1 MFFVKIQIL
10 FNIYTMKRIKNWKLF
25 NESVQDSLDDIKWV
39 ITDYDI
45 EDYEYF
51 PNSTKLLSFL
61 VNGDDKVQK
70 EINRIKGLASEEGW
84 NVILKESDS
93 ALIFYK
99 GDLESAV
106 INWLDE
112 NCADLNVKTIT
123 DRNNRTH
130 VYYMLKDHYGSVLF
144 KHNVDEPFDVEANSI
159 FYELPSMCLKNKTS
173 ALLEKWMKKTFDIDI
188 RAIYFE

>member
-1 MFFVKIQIL
+1 
-10 FNIYTMKRIKNWKLF
+10 MKRIKNWKLF

-39 ITDYDI
+39 IADYDI

-99 GDLESAV
+99 GDLEAAV

-130 VYYMLKDHYGSVLF
+130 IYYMLKDHYGSVLF

-159 FYELPSMCLKNKTS
+159 FYELPSMCLKDKTS
-173 ALLEKWMKKTFDIDI
+173 ALLEKWMKKTFGIDV

>member
-1 MFFVKIQIL
+1 
-10 FNIYTMKRIKNWKLF
+10 MKRIKNWKLF

-99 GDLESAV
+99 GVLESAV

-112 NCADLNVKTIT
+112 NCSDLNVKTIT

-159 FYELPSMCLKNKTS
+159 FYELPSMCLKDKTS
-173 ALLEKWMKKTFDIDI
+173 ALLEKWMKKTFGIDV

>member
-39 ITDYDI
+39 IVDYDI

-84 NVILKESDS
+84 NVILRESDS

-112 NCADLNVKTIT
+112 NYVDLNVKTIT
-123 DRNNRTH
+123 DRNNRN

-159 FYELPSMCLKNKTS
+159 FYELPEICLKNKTS
-173 ALLEKWMKKTFDIDI
+173 VLLEKWMKKTFGIDV